1 MEVRVATTQS
11 TTSPPGAGKYP
22 RRGRREKPWP
32 PSKQRKLLRLYV
44 CTQSERLP
52 LVRILERLKDGTFD
66 PRQRNS
72 HKHLKNL
79 LPDRRIDDWRPRD
92 LASMLVRVRF
102 LRSVRAER
110 RMRRKNRDNRTR
122 GGANP
127 DQHHHA
133 ADTEW
138 RSPTGF
144 VGSRMGV
151 GMVDMGGM
159 GTDIIMNLDG
169 DSLGNQ
175 HIHHPRGRQES
186 ARSSPQA
193 LLPESATASP
203 ETSHASHASCQLHQS
218 PVNSPETSH
227 TSHGAPSHRDRSPV
241 RSEKSMSSSLKS
253 ASESLRSAFKRRSW
267 ASVLSSISSGISS
280 LARSSSSA
288 SSKGVGHSENGPTV
302 ALSKLS
308 RDDFLSLLEENK
320 PSASATKAKAA
331 KALQNPL
338 FKKKYSSVNPK
349 TEELNNALLAMCCSA
364 HIATSSPPCVH
375 ERLSKAIEAQE
386 SEGHAFRKFTVTDE
400 EANMVDKY
408 GNILLHVA
416 ARWGARVSILL
427 LLLRHTDDIQAINVR
442 GETFLHVYEPPSH
455 PKLRP
460 ASFINLVRHLRS
472 RGFDFCQRDV
482 EKRTFLQHL
491 VPKKTFPIEILHC
504 LFREVGHGTARFLVA
519 NKCSADE
526 RLWHCIRKNLSYQS
540 PKLHRIFGDEQEFV
554 RRYLPEFMGDTSCN
568 NSTRMTMTSDSDSW
582 RGSGYTGRSSRG
594 STASSSQ
601 CIKRTPVMRLLCKIA
616 SGRDSEKNGGEANLD
631 QRLETLL
638 GIGPKMTKQDIEALL
653 NERDTEGNSA
663 LHYAAEF
670 GIVAAVKF
678 IVSHGAQ
685 VNVMNNCGNT
695 PLQLI
700 KYAIQ
705 RTDVRTDVYME
716 ARYLR
721 CAVLLLERGAFD
733 QSKLVSERSV
743 IYPYDVFDGSERCI
757 TNLVKQGVAN
767 QCRGLHLL
775 SSSINPHGPAMWMD
789 ENGQIQFAQQIY
801 DEEGEGSGHAHG
813 HEHGHGGYGGNGM
826 PIGAGGMPM
835 HLEFQTSFL

>member
-11 TTSPPGAGKYP
+11 TSSSPPGAGKYP

-110 RMRRKNRDNRTR
+110 RMRRKNRDHRAR
-122 GGANP
+122 GGNTN
-127 DQHHHA
+127 QHHA
-133 ADTEW
+133 AADIEW
-138 RSPTGF
+138 RSPTGYL
-144 VGSRMGV
+144 GSRMGV
-151 GMVDMGGM
+151 GMMDRGAMD
-159 GTDIIMNLDG
+159 TDIIMNLDG
-169 DSLGNQ
+169 NPLRNNQ
-175 HIHHPRGRQES
+175 HIRHHRGRHDS
-186 ARSSPQA
+186 AQSSPQA
-193 LLPESATASP
+193 LLSESATASP

-218 PVNSPETSH
+218 PINSPETSH
-227 TSHGAPSHRDRSPV
+227 TSHGAPSHRERSPV

-320 PSASATKAKAA
+320 PLASATKAKVA

-364 HIATSSPPCVH
+364 HIETSSPPCVH
-375 ERLSKAIEAQE
+375 ERLSKAIEAQD

-400 EANMVDKY
+400 EANMADKY

-427 LLLRHTDDIQAINVR
+427 LLLRHTDDIQAVNVR

-554 RRYLPEFMGDTSCN
+554 RRYLPEFMGDSSCN
-568 NSTRMTMTSDSDSW
+568 NSTRITMTSDSDSW
-582 RGSGYTGRSSRG
+582 RGSSSRG

-601 CIKRTPVMRLLCKIA
+601 SIKRTPVMRLLCKIA
-616 SGRDSEKNGGEANLD
+616 SGRDSDKHGGEANLD
-631 QRLETLL
+631 QRLEALL
-638 GIGPKMTKQDIEALL
+638 GIGPKTTKQDIEAWL

-678 IVSHGAQ
+678 ITSHGAQ

-757 TNLVKQGVAN
+757 TNLVKQGVAYE
-767 QCRGLHLL
+767 CRGLHLL
-775 SSSINPHGPAMWMD
+775 SSSIAPHGPAMWMD
-789 ENGQIQFAQQIY
+789 ENGHMQFAQHSY
-801 DEEGEGSGHAHG
+801 DEEGGNGEGSGHAHG
-813 HEHGHGGYGGNGM
+813 HGHGGYGMHGM

-835 HLEFQTSFL
+835 HLEFQTSFLG